1 MASSMNQI
9 YLSVCNSVSQPFLTL
24 VSSVVMS
31 SSLASLI
38 NILCKKDKRKWSVLF
53 LFIYLNKNKVSTL
66 SMATSV
72 IDFSISIEVLETQ
85 VEKRCSRNIIGLS
98 SFFFFSFHQFL
109 RMLKIG
115 FRRNIQKCSSLLNC
129 LVRSCVVFRIYHF
142 LAHFSN

>member
-98 SFFFFSFHQFL
+98 SFFFFPFTNFWECWRLVSDAIFKNVRLF
-109 RMLKIG
+109 
-115 FRRNIQKCSSLLNC
+115 LNC